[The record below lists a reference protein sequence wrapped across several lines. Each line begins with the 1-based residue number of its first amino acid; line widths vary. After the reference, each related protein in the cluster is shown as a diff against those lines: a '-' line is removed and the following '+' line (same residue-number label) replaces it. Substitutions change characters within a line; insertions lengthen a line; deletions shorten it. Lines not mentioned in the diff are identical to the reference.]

1 MATTSKKSKSMT
13 ALVVAIIV
21 VIAAIGFVV
30 YDEMSSHS
38 KLFESEKFAA
48 AVAEALGTTPAGI
61 SEEKLSEVKYIELSY
76 NAEEELYYVALGK
89 NDFAATYKDYI
100 AKSEAGEENLSLDIE
115 GKFKDAVFELKE
127 GETLADLK
135 YFTGLEIISASGV
148 PVNDSSVFANMK
160 NLTHVFVTSCGLTEV
175 AGLAGLN
182 AETLYEV
189 NLTGNEIT
197 DWSPLDYVQDKVLVS
212 STYSVEQTEDGSYT
226 LVPVE
231 QTLADYYAEKA
242 EEAEAEEAE
251 GESEETVEEVT
262 EEAAEEATEE
272 AVEEVTGEE
281 EVNEETAE

>member
-1 MATTSKKSKSMT
+1 
-13 ALVVAIIV
+13 
-21 VIAAIGFVV
+21 
-30 YDEMSSHS
+30 
-38 KLFESEKFAA
+38 
-48 AVAEALGTTPAGI
+48 
-61 SEEKLSEVKYIELSY
+61 
-76 NAEEELYYVALGK
+76 
-89 NDFAATYKDYI
+89 
-100 AKSEAGEENLSLDIE
+100 
-115 GKFKDAVFELKE
+115 
-127 GETLADLK
+127 
-135 YFTGLEIISASGV
+135 
-148 PVNDSSVFANMK
+148 MK

-175 AGLAGLN
+175 TGLANLN